1 MRITQTL
8 RAQHLGFMFKK
19 HWQIQGH
26 RIPTDTGAETDL
38 TARGLK
44 VVDANKFLAVKHVK

>member
-44 VVDANKFLAVKHVK
+44 VVDANEFLAVKHVR